1 MMGSHRR
8 ILVVEDDAETA
19 GQLKE
24 QLATSGYEVDWAG
37 TGNEALNRG
46 ADSDYAV
53 ITIDRM
59 LPDIDGL
66 TVMRQ
71 LRDDGVAAPFL
82 IISALGEID
91 DRVRGLRAGGDDYL
105 VKPFSFIE
113 LLARLEALGRRDPVA
128 IGVVGDR

>member
-71 LRDDGVAAPFL
+71 LRDDGVAAPSSRNCR
-82 IISALGEID
+82 ITVRPSISGNMRSIVITA
-91 DRVRGLRAGGDDYL
+91 
-105 VKPFSFIE
+105 
-113 LLARLEALGRRDPVA
+113 
-128 IGVVGDR
+128 